1 MKLLVPIN
9 DSFESIQA
17 IKKSIKI
24 AYEYNFSIKLVY
36 IIQPKEERSYKR
48 YRKIWHQ
55 VDGSLISDKYDLSTT
70 LEEHANYLLAEIIEK
85 FNFYDIEI
93 EKQVLYG
100 KLSKTV
106 LKIAKTENIKLIVL
120 QHNRSL
126 KYGQMFGNT
135 FIQKVLSK
143 SPCPVIVVRS
153 EVTDYA
159 NAGTYTFKLLQ
170 QKYN

>member
-9 DSFESIQA
+9 GSFESIHA

-24 AYEYNFSIKLVY
+24 AYEYNFSIKLLY
-36 IIQPKEERSYKR
+36 IIQPKEKRSYKR
-48 YRKIWHQ
+48 YLKSWHQ
-55 VDGSLISDKYDLSTT
+55 VDGSLISEKYDLSTT
-70 LEEHANYLLAEIIEK
+70 LEDHANHLLEEIIEK

-100 KLSKTV
+100 KLSKTI
-106 LKIAKTENIKLIVL
+106 LETAKTENIKLIIL

-126 KYGQMFGNT
+126 KDGWIFADS

-143 SPCPVIVVRS
+143 SPCPVIVVQS
-153 EVTDYA
+153 EVTD
-159 NAGTYTFKLLQ
+159 NAYDGTYTFNLLQ
-170 QKYN
+170 QNNN